1 MAVTV
6 TQWVA
11 INNRNAINVEPP
23 EKKTFII
30 VVVVVKPTEEKSDI
44 SITNVSNCASSI
56 AKWKNGFVGAY
67 MYTRIQMCLQST
79 LREASHV
86 HCGD

>member
-44 SITNVSNCASSI
+44 SITNVSNSASSI
-56 AKWKNGFVGAY
+56 AKWKNGFVGAEK
-67 MYTRIQMCLQST
+67 IALQAAQSQMPTTGSQ
-79 LREASHV
+79 HF
-86 HCGD
+86 

>member
-23 EKKTFII
+23 EKKTFVIL
-30 VVVVVKPTEEKSDI
+30 VVVKPTEEKSDI

-56 AKWKNGFVGAY
+56 AKWKNGFVGAEKIALQAAQSQ
-67 MYTRIQMCLQST
+67 MPTTRSQ
-79 LREASHV
+79 HF
-86 HCGD
+86 

>member
-30 VVVVVKPTEEKSDI
+30 VVVVVKPTDKKSD
-44 SITNVSNCASSI
+44 
-56 AKWKNGFVGAY
+56 
-67 MYTRIQMCLQST
+67 MQSPM
-79 LREASHV
+79 
-86 HCGD
+86 